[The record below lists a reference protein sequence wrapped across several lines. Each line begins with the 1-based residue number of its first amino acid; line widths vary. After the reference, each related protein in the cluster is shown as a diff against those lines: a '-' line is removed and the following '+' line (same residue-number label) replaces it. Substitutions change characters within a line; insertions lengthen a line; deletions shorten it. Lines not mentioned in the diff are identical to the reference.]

1 MQEEVTRKTIALAIK
16 TAKLDGKVLQA
27 ALRKLLQ
34 LYRKARDTPRRGK
47 QTLKQLMRHGTGVS
61 NIEITDANIKVFE
74 STAKKY
80 GIDFALKKAD
90 DRYLVFFKGRDAD
103 VLTAAFREFSKKKLD
118 KERKPSVRR
127 DLAEKKAE
135 AAQTAKRDNIDCT
148 FHGERD
154 SYEGRQDFG
163 DGDGALIDHIQA
175 YHEYYA
181 KDENWKNFVLH
192 NEGAEAWEKAKA
204 ERETHLTEFVPYMRL
219 HCNLSEQE
227 RTAADMLENGEAL
240 TPEQTALEFL
250 PKF

>member
-34 LYRKARDTPRRGK
+34 LYRKARDTPHRGK

-61 NIEITDANIKVFE
+61 NIEITDANIKAFE

-135 AAQTAKRDNIDCT
+135 AAQTAKRDKVKNMDRGIDRRSRKSKSKSYSI
-148 FHGERD
+148 FHILLLPICLER
-154 SYEGRQDFG
+154 SGRRSGWRRVRICPGSCYISGRASPQP
-163 DGDGALIDHIQA
+163 LQ
-175 YHEYYA
+175 
-181 KDENWKNFVLH
+181 
-192 NEGAEAWEKAKA
+192 
-204 ERETHLTEFVPYMRL
+204 VPPPASIPPI
-219 HCNLSEQE
+219 C
-227 RTAADMLENGEAL
+227 
-240 TPEQTALEFL
+240 
-250 PKF
+250 